1 MPPLVYSIA
10 LGRPDALP
18 LDQRQRDEVLL
29 TAAQSL
35 FAVALLLDLRLS
47 LIGAGMLF
55 GLFVLQMIVPETRTL
70 VTVAYLVL
78 TSLTAILSRRHIG
91 NAFRWLRR

>member
-1 MPPLVYSIA
+1 MLPLVYSIA

-47 LIGAGMLF
+47 LIGAGALF
-55 GLFVLQMIVPETRTL
+55 GLFVLQMIVPETRMP
-70 VTVAYLVL
+70 VTVAYFA
-78 TSLTAILSRRHIG
+78 LTALTVILSRRHIG
-91 NAFRWLRR
+91 NAFRWIRP